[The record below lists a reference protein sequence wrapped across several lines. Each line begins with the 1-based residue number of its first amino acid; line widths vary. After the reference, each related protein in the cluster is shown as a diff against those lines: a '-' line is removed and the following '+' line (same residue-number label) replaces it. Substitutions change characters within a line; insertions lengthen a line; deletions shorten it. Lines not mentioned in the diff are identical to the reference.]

1 MKLVNV
7 AEMRELE
14 QVTDARGHSYSAMMA
29 MAGQS
34 VAGLAITLR
43 LLEPD
48 EHVLVL
54 VGPGNNGGDGLV
66 AARALLDAGAEVT
79 VYVWKRDVKGDENF
93 RVLKR
98 RRRRIAILWA
108 DNDPGFAKLREELR
122 QVEQGAMAVGRG

>member
-43 LLEPD
+43 PLEPD
-48 EHVLVL
+48 EHALVP
-54 VGPGNNGGDGLV
+54 VGPVNNGRAGPV
-66 AARALLDAGAEVT
+66 AARSPLAAG
-79 VYVWKRDVKGDENF
+79 
-93 RVLKR
+93 
-98 RRRRIAILWA
+98 
-108 DNDPGFAKLREELR
+108 
-122 QVEQGAMAVGRG
+122 